1 MVSSIGSFDFL
12 KLSGVGGAR
21 KSETPSPAE
30 AAQTRQEM
38 SAARQRGDL
47 DKIRDKGLVAWAQE
61 LQQEKLEE
69 LRKQIRDKVLEEMS
83 ADEASFGKLA
93 GAARSEFVSRVES
106 EIDRRVR
113 AAVEA
118 SLGELSGAAQ
128 DDGGPQKPR
137 FLDITV

>member
-1 MVSSIGSFDFL
+1 VVNSIGSYDFL
-12 KLSGVGGAR
+12 KLSGASPSR
-21 KSETPSPAE
+21 KPHEPTAAE

-38 SAARQRGDL
+38 SAARQKSEL
-47 DKIRDKGLVAWAQE
+47 DRIRDKGLVTWAQE

-69 LRKQIRDKVLEEMS
+69 LRQKVRDKVLEEMD
-83 ADEASFGKLA
+83 ADEDSLGKLA
-93 GAARSEFVSRVES
+93 GQARAEFVSRVET

-118 SLGELSGAAQ
+118 SLGELSGAQ
-128 DDGGPQKPR
+128 ENERQRPR